1 MLFKG
6 LVFASCFA
14 LSLSEPASAFGSSF
28 SPEQKQEIETI
39 IHDYLMN
46 NPQVLIEVAQT
57 LDRQQKEAA
66 KKQFDS
72 VVESIIANKD
82 LPRRGG
88 GEKPKHYLIDFFDYN
103 CGYCKKIRPLTERL
117 AKEHPDLQ
125 VIYVEFPI
133 LSATSIQAATIAA
146 ALYVKDKEKY
156 FAYHDKL
163 MAETKKIDS
172 LDYIKAAVKEVGAD
186 FDELSA
192 LAKEQNVGMVLGQNI
207 SLGKTL
213 AITGVPYMILDGQE
227 IRGAINSYEALE
239 SMLNK

>member
-6 LVFASCFA
+6 IALASCLA
-14 LSLSEPASAFGSSF
+14 LSLSVPAAELSNSF
-28 SPEQKQEIETI
+28 SAEQKQEIENI

-46 NPQVLIEVAQT
+46 NPQVLVEVAQT

-66 KKQFDS
+66 KKQFDA
-72 VVESIIANKD
+72 VVKSIVANQD

-88 GEKPKHYLIDFFDYN
+88 GENPKHYLIDFFDYN

-117 AKEHPDLQ
+117 AKEHSDLQ
-125 VIYVEFPI
+125 IIYVEFPI
-133 LSATSIQAATIAA
+133 LSPTSIQASTIAA

-156 FAYHDKL
+156 FAFHDKL

-192 LAKEQNVGMVLGQNI
+192 LAKDQNVGSVLAQNI
-207 SLGKTL
+207 SFGKIL
-213 AITGVPYMILDGQE
+213 AITGVPYMILDGKE
-227 IRGAINSYEALE
+227 IRGAISSYEALE
-239 SMLNK
+239 SMLDK

>member
-1 MLFKG
+1 
-6 LVFASCFA
+6 
-14 LSLSEPASAFGSSF
+14 
-28 SPEQKQEIETI
+28 
-39 IHDYLMN
+39 
-46 NPQVLIEVAQT
+46 
-57 LDRQQKEAA
+57 
-66 KKQFDS
+66 
-72 VVESIIANKD
+72 
-82 LPRRGG
+82 
-88 GEKPKHYLIDFFDYN
+88 
-103 CGYCKKIRPLTERL
+103 
-117 AKEHPDLQ
+117 
-125 VIYVEFPI
+125 
-133 LSATSIQAATIAA
+133 
-146 ALYVKDKEKY
+146 
-156 FAYHDKL
+156 